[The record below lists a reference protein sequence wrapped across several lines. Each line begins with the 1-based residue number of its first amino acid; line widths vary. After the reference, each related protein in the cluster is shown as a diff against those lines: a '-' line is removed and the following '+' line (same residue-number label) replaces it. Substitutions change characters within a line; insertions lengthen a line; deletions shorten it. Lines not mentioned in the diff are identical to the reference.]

1 MFHPVTAELAVQ
13 EHTNRVKH
21 AEQKAAQMV
30 ALASAA
36 APPAPRSR
44 AFVVRNVVGSLVI
57 RVGVWIQGSTIRN
70 APVAG

>member
-13 EHTNRVKH
+13 EHTNRVQH
-21 AEQKAAQMV
+21 AEQKAAQRV

-44 AFVVRNVVGSLVI
+44 TSVVRNFVGSLVI
-57 RVGVWIQGSTIRN
+57 GVGVWIQGSKTRN
-70 APVAG
+70 APVSG